1 MNLCV
6 KKRVGQNRLPVLS
19 HHHGEDDGG
28 GGDLDDPEDDEAGQL
43 DHGEDVDLPERHV
56 AQVDEVRLVLV
67 GHAEQLDAVE
77 ELQSRGDVSTASS
90 TKQRSTVGADRPG
103 CL

>member
-19 HHHGEDDGG
+19 HHHGEDNGG
-28 GGDLDDPEDDEAGQL
+28 RRDLDDPEDDEAGQL

-56 AQVDEVRLVLV
+56 AQVDQVRLVLG
-67 GHAEQLDAVE
+67 GHAEQLDAVK
-77 ELQSRGDVSTASS
+77 ELQSRGDVTTASS
-90 TKQRSTVGADRPG
+90 SKQRLTLRADGPG